1 MNNVV
6 YYNAE
11 DGRITGWGQMTDE
24 SVEHSTVPVLVVPVP
39 MPDAEKTH
47 YVKENKLTVRPDS
60 PVVLT
65 GMTLTNVPI
74 GADIYINMDVYQATD
89 STVELEFAYPGTYN
103 VTVSNFP
110 QREWQQEITV

>member
-1 MNNVV
+1 MKDVI
-6 YYNAE
+6 YYREE
-11 DGRITGWGQMTDE
+11 DGRITGWGQMAEE
-24 SVEHSTVPVLVVPVP
+24 SVAHSSVPVLVVDDS

-47 YVKENKLTVRPDS
+47 YVKDNELTVRPES

-65 GMTLTNVPI
+65 GTTLTNVPI

-89 STVELEFAYPGTYN
+89 STVELEFAYPGTYK
-103 VTVSNFP
+103 VTVSYFP